1 MIGHR
6 GRGHAVAKMVI
17 KDLYEEKIVPETGKI
32 SRNYSCRDLRILEK
46 CIPLRILKLLK
57 DGCAQHI

>member
-32 SRNYSCRDLRILEK
+32 SRNYSCRDLRIL
-46 CIPLRILKLLK
+46 RNVFHS
-57 DGCAQHI
+57 GF